1 MGESVPVRVKIE
13 EFRQKYEMGFQEFFD
28 CVESFSCLQ
37 RLMEKYNIEEVLRDS
52 LIWDELEEELGT

>member
-13 EFRQKYEMGFQEFFD
+13 EFKRKYGMDFQEFFD

-52 LIWDELEEELGT
+52 LIWEELEEELGT